1 MTTPS
6 NILAWENPMDG
17 GAWRATVHGIAKSQT
32 QRAHTHNQTVT
43 LVTLPDDY
51 FIASLSPQT
60 CIFFSS
66 PTLDNDD
73 PIKYPENVGEVE
85 SKQIFH

>member
-6 NILAWENPMDG
+6 NILAWENPMHG
-17 GAWRATVHGIAKSQT
+17 GAWRATVHGISKSQT

-66 PTLDNDD
+66 STLDDD
-73 PIKYPENVGEVE
+73 PIKYSENVGQVE

>member
-32 QRAHTHNQTVT
+32 QRAQSHNQTVT

-60 CIFFSS
+60 YIFFSS